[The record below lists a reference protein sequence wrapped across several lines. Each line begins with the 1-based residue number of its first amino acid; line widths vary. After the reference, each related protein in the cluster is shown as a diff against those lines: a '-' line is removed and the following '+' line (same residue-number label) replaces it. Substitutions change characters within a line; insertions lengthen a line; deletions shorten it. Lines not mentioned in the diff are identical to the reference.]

1 MTSARPVVSVLAALA
16 LAAGSTA
23 ASTAA
28 STASAGA
35 APGDLPRKIQVPR
48 GWQPEGITTNGRSL
62 FVGSLKDGGIWR
74 VNLTSGDREVL
85 HTGKQGRVAVGI
97 DYDRRRKLIWVA
109 GGPTGIV
116 RAHNARTGRIV
127 KRYDFGDGR
136 FLNDLT
142 VTKRGVFVTDSMS
155 DELAVVPL
163 SRRADGL
170 PPRSAARTITLEGD
184 FELVPNEFNLNG
196 IERYQGRLL
205 AVQSVNG
212 NLYRINPRTGRARLV
227 DVSGARLV
235 NGDGLEREG
244 KVLYVVRNSNNR
256 VVALRLS
263 AGPEARRIAVLEHR
277 SLDVPT
283 TAAAARGVLWAVNAR
298 FGTTPTNRTRYWIT
312 RLPLVSHR

>member
-1 MTSARPVVSVLAALA
+1 MTARPVVSVLTALA
-16 LAAGSTA
+16 LAAGAA
-23 ASTAA
+23 AS
-28 STASAGA
+28 SASAGA

-62 FVGSLKDGGIWR
+62 FVGSLKHGGIWR
-74 VNLTSGDREVL
+74 VNPARGAREVL
-85 HTGKQGRVAVGI
+85 HAGKQGRVAVGI
-97 DYDRRRKLIWVA
+97 DYDKRRRLLWVA

-116 RAHNARTGRIV
+116 RAHSARTGRIV

-163 SRRADGL
+163 SRRVDRL
-170 PPRSAARTITLEGD
+170 PPSSAARTITLGGD
-184 FELVPNEFNLNG
+184 FDLVPNEFNLNG
-196 IERYQGRLL
+196 IVRYKGRLL

-212 NLYRINPRTGRARLV
+212 RLYSIHPRTGRARLV
-227 DVSGARLV
+227 DVSRARLV
-235 NGDGLEREG
+235 NGDGLERKG
-244 KVLYVVRNSNNR
+244 KVLYVVRNRNNR

-263 AGPEARRIAVLEHR
+263 ADEPEARRIAVLQRR
-277 SLDVPT
+277 SFDVPT
-283 TAAAARGVLWAVNAR
+283 TAAAARGSLWAVNAR